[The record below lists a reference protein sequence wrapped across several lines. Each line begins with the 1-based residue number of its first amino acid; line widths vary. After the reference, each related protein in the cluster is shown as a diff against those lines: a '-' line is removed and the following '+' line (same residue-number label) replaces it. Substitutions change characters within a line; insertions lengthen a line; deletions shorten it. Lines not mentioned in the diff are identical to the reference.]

1 MNYEELYENLQP
13 LEKKLKDIAA
23 AAQKLTK
30 AIAKDT
36 EAGDLKSLQKNLGLL
51 VDIVKAQK
59 ETTDAVQALTEGFDS
74 KKYMENGDFT
84 AQMLASCKEQG
95 VDVTGEFPVF
105 EIFPYR
111 LRFDT
116 ENQDLYLDR
125 KKLSCMRPQSL
136 VASIKSGQ
144 DRLMKAP
151 FNAQAFVN
159 ELSDA
164 YDLALLKLKKQD
176 GADLYLTSLYKFL
189 VPMGRFRRDYDQQSY
204 AYDLARLYM
213 SETETTKTGR
223 RFQFGP
229 SRNNAKAIR
238 ILDSEGHEQFLATI
252 RFF

>member
-1 MNYEELYENLQP
+1 
-13 LEKKLKDIAA
+13 
-23 AAQKLTK
+23 
-30 AIAKDT
+30 
-36 EAGDLKSLQKNLGLL
+36 
-51 VDIVKAQK
+51 
-59 ETTDAVQALTEGFDS
+59 
-74 KKYMENGDFT
+74 MESGDFT

-105 EIFPYR
+105 EIFLYR

-151 FNAQAFVN
+151 FNAQAFVI

-204 AYDLARLYM
+204 AYDLAQLYM